1 MKKPI
6 ESYSAED
13 FKKHFDKKP
22 KATIK
27 KESEHKIQSDFIK
40 LFRLLYPELL
50 AFSIPNGGHRHI
62 LTAVKLK
69 KEGQL
74 SGIPDMF
81 IPIANFIHNGLFI
94 EFKAKGGKLS
104 ENQKTV
110 INKLDSLGYYTVI
123 CYNCDDALKQV
134 KQYINNLIK

>member
-1 MKKPI
+1 MNI
-6 ESYSAED
+6 
-13 FKKHFDKKP
+13 KP
-22 KATIK
+22 KTAIK

-50 AFSIPNGGHRHI
+50 AFSIPNGGQRHI

-69 KEGQL
+69 NEGAL
-74 SGIPDMF
+74 SGVPDVF
-81 IPIANFIHNGLFI
+81 IPIANYLHNGLFI

-104 ENQKTV
+104 ENQKIV

-123 CYNCDDALKQV
+123 AYTCDEALKHV
-134 KQYINNLIK
+134 KQYINNVYE